1 MAKDRNRYNKAL
13 RAGRIY
19 IERQEWQK
27 SLSAF
32 RVAVD
37 EFPKEAE
44 PYVGLGEA
52 CLGMKQL
59 NRALECYKLAARFS
73 RGDVTH
79 LEKVADI
86 QERMGLLSEA
96 ARTYMAAG
104 EVLLKSRQLDEAVGL
119 WQRAIRLDSNLLGAH
134 KRLAM
139 VFQRQNNNKDA
150 VRSYLAIA
158 RILQMR
164 GDNHKAIH
172 MCQAALRIDPGNE
185 DVLMAVDLIQKGEA
199 AYHEEEEV
207 AEIEIES
214 GVDGLSAEELA
225 EADKL
230 TDTIRQLAAAF
241 ESDRQLQPTVPAKT
255 ANDDPVTAAGRFAQ
269 EELAAELFRDE
280 DDDEDGHGG
289 LSKLERDAL
298 IGQGMDYEGRGQAQ
312 EAVQCY
318 EKAVNGGLRL
328 PAVRFVLGMLY
339 LKLGQHDKA
348 KENFMLVAMEPAY
361 SKAVRVALQK

>member
-1 MAKDRNRYNKAL
+1 MAQDRKRYTKAI
-13 RAGRIY
+13 RAGNIY
-19 IERQEWQK
+19 LERESWQK
-27 SLSAF
+27 ALSAF
-32 RVAVD
+32 RVAID

-44 PYVGLGEA
+44 PYAGLGQA
-52 CLGMKQL
+52 CMGMKQL
-59 NRALECYKLAARFS
+59 NRALECYKLAARYS
-73 RGDVTH
+73 RGDVAN

-86 QERMGLLSEA
+86 QERMGLLGEA

-104 EVLLKSRQLDEAVGL
+104 EVLLKSRQLDTAVGL

-139 VFQRQNNNKDA
+139 VFQRQNKAKDA

-164 GDNHKAIH
+164 GDNNKALR
-172 MCQAALRIDPGNE
+172 MCQAALRMDPENE

-199 AYHEEEEV
+199 GYQEEEEA
-207 AEIEIES
+207 AEVEIES
-214 GVDGLSAEELA
+214 EAEGLSAEELA

-241 ESDRQLQPTVPAKT
+241 ESDRQLEPAQPQKLDG
-255 ANDDPVTAAGRFAQ
+255 DDPVAAANRFAQ

-280 DDDEDGHGG
+280 DDDEDARGS

-298 IGQGMDYEGRGQAQ
+298 IGQGMDYEGRGQPQ
-312 EAVQCY
+312 EALQCY

-328 PAVRFVLGMLY
+328 PAIRFVMGMLY
-339 LKLGQHDKA
+339 LEVGQKDKA
-348 KENFMLVAMEPAY
+348 EENLMLIATEPPY
-361 SKAVRVALQK
+361 NEAVRDALQN